1 MMTTTL
7 LLGAVIRVD
16 PAWKIHTAAGS
27 PWASRVRVPVMAN
40 ASAL

>member
-1 MMTTTL
+1 MMSTTR
-7 LLGAVIRVD
+7 LLGAVMRVE
-16 PAWKIHTAAGS
+16 PAWKIQTAFGS